1 MSSTLSQSAYI
12 PGTSSADT
20 YPALAGGG
28 TRESTATYTFN
39 AYGQGVTE
47 SDVPDTGNSAEDS
60 CTTVTYAV
68 NTNKS
73 VWLVDLP
80 SEVNVVA
87 LPCSIHAN
95 QPSQVISDT
104 AYSYDGGGTPTAG
117 NLTQLKQAVSA
128 SLSFGILVYTY
139 TTELTRTY
147 DQYGRVLTPTDADRR
162 KTTPA
167 HIPATAAEPAAVQAT
182 HPASLVTTASH

>member
-1 MSSTLSQSAYI
+1 MVVEQIVYNGAGSGHQVTDTVDIPYTSTATAKSSTLNQSAYI
-12 PGTSSADT
+12 TGTSSADT
-20 YPALAGGG
+20 YTALAGGG

-39 AYGQGVTE
+39 AYGQVVTE

-95 QPSQVISDT
+95 QPSQVISD
-104 AYSYDGGGTPTAG
+104 
-117 NLTQLKQAVSA
+117 
-128 SLSFGILVYTY
+128 
-139 TTELTRTY
+139 
-147 DQYGRVLTPTDADRR
+147 
-162 KTTPA
+162 
-167 HIPATAAEPAAVQAT
+167 
-182 HPASLVTTASH
+182 